1 MFSAIN
7 NFFTILKSANGKYI
21 TDAKNLTCSC
31 PDWKE
36 KRYQYT
42 TNDPRRLCKHLIQK
56 LDENNLVQ
64 EVFKYKDNILFYKS
78 KNKGFRDDFNHLIEI
93 PNTGCTLLYKYE
105 FEWMNLFDE
114 DGNKYGF
121 LIGGNGNFSW
131 SKETKPAS
139 SNTIELFF
147 TKSEY
152 LLPIDLL
159 KEEIDEIIKVI
170 SGKYKILQE
179 NNHGYSSIANIYDIV
194 NEDGDYRDA
203 GTVNVSN
210 EKIDIKLYGSDNGFT
225 LIRDKIIIEQKL
237 KERLIKI
244 KSGNYWETT
253 YLKFN
258 TEIEERNKG
267 INKFLTTSLMLNYYK
282 SVKTNHFN
290 KILEKMNFIKKIDS
304 YNNSKW
310 ILIGNGLKYG
320 INFQKSYVGHNSIEI
335 PDWYVISKFDDY
347 TKEYKIDTSSYQ
359 IYYTEILWNKEMF
372 KELLDLVTTYSK
384 PKEKVVSKKQTER
397 DEWLQ
402 FVECPYCA
410 SKNIHKKNK
419 RTYGY
424 GEVQRYQCMDCK
436 KIFQEL
442 LDGKSNDD
450 LIEKE
455 MMGNKVEG

>member
-1 MFSAIN
+1 MLKDNVWSRIKNIFVYESVNETQIQDVERSDRFTRSKNIVIDNKTNLMWQDAEDIN
-7 NFFTILKSANGKYI
+7 HAVSWYEASEIAKRCRIGDFNDWRVPSIDELKSI
-21 TDAKNLTCSC
+21 CDKNSYEKLNAIFEYRPFVLWTNMLDKDGYAATLFFDNNIVAEIISEYTNPNLQSYCRLVRNINKNTENLDYETNINTLTCNCKNWLFTRS
-31 PDWKE
+31 DF
-36 KRYQYT
+36 QN
-42 TNDPRRLCKHLIQK
+42 NDPRRLCKHLIQK

-105 FEWMNLFDE
+105 FEWMSLFDE

-121 LIGGNGNFSW
+121 MIGGNGNFSW

-210 EKIDIKLYGSDNGFT
+210 EKIDIRLYGSDNGFT

-237 KERLIKI
+237 
-244 KSGNYWETT
+244 G
-253 YLKFN
+253 
-258 TEIEERNKG
+258 
-267 INKFLTTSLMLNYYK
+267 
-282 SVKTNHFN
+282 HF
-290 KILEKMNFIKKIDS
+290 
-304 YNNSKW
+304 
-310 ILIGNGLKYG
+310 
-320 INFQKSYVGHNSIEI
+320 
-335 PDWYVISKFDDY
+335 
-347 TKEYKIDTSSYQ
+347 
-359 IYYTEILWNKEMF
+359 
-372 KELLDLVTTYSK
+372 
-384 PKEKVVSKKQTER
+384 
-397 DEWLQ
+397 
-402 FVECPYCA
+402 
-410 SKNIHKKNK
+410 
-419 RTYGY
+419 
-424 GEVQRYQCMDCK
+424 
-436 KIFQEL
+436 
-442 LDGKSNDD
+442 
-450 LIEKE
+450 
-455 MMGNKVEG
+455 